1 MMHWLCGKRSG
12 KRGRGAEGKVSVLV
26 ACENRNEKPGFL
38 AMEAVESVNKK
49 TIQGFAERR
58 IMAALGTYCY
68 RQFKAVPAGYISWY

>member
-1 MMHWLCGKRSG
+1 
-12 KRGRGAEGKVSVLV
+12 
-26 ACENRNEKPGFL
+26 
-38 AMEAVESVNKK
+38 MEAVESVNKK